1 MVANTN
7 QVLGCYVGDYFE
19 MGAVS
24 TFSKQI
30 CAPIIQSSGTPYASA
45 AYCKV
50 WKKLSFKIQT

>member
-1 MVANTN
+1 MIANTN
-7 QVLGCYVGDYFE
+7 QVLGCYVGEFFE

-30 CAPIIQSSGTPYASA
+30 CAPISSGTSYASA

-50 WKKLSFKIQT
+50 Y